1 MGGALQIRLWV
12 ASDLCAVP
20 YGGARAIL
28 CRRAR
33 QNPGRL
39 PSRFPEA
46 RERVRVHRSCA
57 SVYGRPPL
65 SEYRPLLRWVILTIL
80 LAVAP
85 ARAHEVRPAYLEV
98 TQPSATVYNVV
109 WKQPTL
115 GDIAVHLVPHLSNG
129 WLERPPQQQYTAG
142 GFLIRT
148 WRIELER
155 GNALNGTSITIEG
168 LEDTLTDVLVR
179 VRLWQGHDTDAV
191 VHPGQPPLPISS
203 EAHAAVTLPAYL
215 LLGMEHILTGPDHLL
230 FVLGLVLI
238 VRGRSTLLKTVS
250 AFTVAHSLTLAAT
263 ILGLVHLPTSFVEA
277 LISLSILLLA
287 PEVLRAR
294 RGETSLTIRYPW
306 AVACVFGL
314 FHGMGFASG
323 LSALGI
329 QSHDLFSA
337 LVLFNLGVEVGQ
349 LTFIAGLLSIVRI
362 VRATPVANGPVV
374 TQLPAYAVG
383 IAGAFWTIQCSAVWL
398 WGP

>member
-1 MGGALQIRLWV
+1 MSEHRALLIW
-12 ASDLCAVP
+12 
-20 YGGARAIL
+20 AIL
-28 CRRAR
+28 A
-33 QNPGRL
+33 
-39 PSRFPEA
+39 
-46 RERVRVHRSCA
+46 
-57 SVYGRPPL
+57 
-65 SEYRPLLRWVILTIL
+65 LLW
-80 LAVAP
+80 AVGP
-85 ARAHEVRPAYLEV
+85 AWAHEVRPAYLEI
-98 TQPSATVYNVV
+98 TQPSAMLYSVV

-129 WLERPPQQQYTAG
+129 WLERPPKQQYTAG

-148 WRIELER
+148 WRIDASDAD
-155 GNALNGTSITIEG
+155 ALHGTSIAIEG
-168 LEDTLTDVLVR
+168 LEYTLTDVLVR
-179 VRLWQGHDTDAV
+179 IRLAQGHDIDV
-191 VHPGQPPLPISS
+191 VIHPGQPPLPIFS
-203 EAHAAVTLPAYL
+203 EAHAAITLPAYL
-215 LLGMEHILTGPDHLL
+215 LLGIEHILTGPDHLL

-238 VRGRSTLLKTVS
+238 VRSRSMLLKTVS

-263 ILGLVHLPTSFVEA
+263 ILGLVRLPSSFVEA

-306 AVACVFGL
+306 AVAFVFGL

-349 LTFIAGLLSIVRI
+349 LTFIAGLLSIARI
-362 VRATPVANGPVV
+362 VRATPVAGGPLV

-383 IAGAFWTIQCSAVWL
+383 IAGAYWTIQCSAVWL
-398 WGP
+398 GGP